1 MSLKVPRW
9 LCDVTL
15 MLKEQGIKSIIIDHP
30 GATSGCTQCLHLTV
44 AMEVHSSAVCQPHGG
59 ATGKVSRSPKSE
71 SVQNVTH
78 SAADIPAAIKSR

>member
-30 GATSGCTQCLHLTV
+30 GATSLHLTV

-78 SAADIPAAIKSR
+78 SAADISAAIKSR